1 MYTYV
6 GFNEGSQRKVRPQFD
21 RQNLRIWLPAWNVE
35 KSCVNNAEI
44 MKSNIIILHRS
55 EPFFSLQCCHPNLPG
70 GTGASNGVKKS
81 S

>member
-35 KSCVNNAEI
+35 KSCVHNAEI

-55 EPFFSLQCCHPNLPG
+55 EPFFFFAMLPPKS
-70 GTGASNGVKKS
+70 ARRNGS
-81 S
+81 FEWS